1 MKNSTKLLVAAG
13 SVATLGLTAL
23 PLSNISAAQNRASVS
38 GNVDLYVQVLP
49 AISMTISG
57 THDGDEG
64 CGVVNKYSD
73 ADGNLSGVVD
83 TFVGTVGGA
92 NEVNN
97 NTSCSKISMLPNEF
111 DVTSSTVKVY
121 TNNTAGY
128 ELSVAAAESTDLTHT
143 EDRSYTIPTGSLASE
158 TGGQGKWAYKTDG
171 GIVSDWSEM
180 HANPTVIRTRGT
192 KTSGGEE
199 TNITY
204 GVSTAPD
211 QASGTYTT
219 TLVYTATT
227 LDDGIINNPFESC
240 GMAAGS
246 TCEVAGVSYK
256 RQVDGQLWSTTA
268 VAGTSSSEENLVCP
282 ENTHLPTGADFYDIL
297 MAYGATTTTENTW
310 PYGLK
315 LEDST
320 KISQMKSDMGFTGGF
335 MDMYATSTVASTGH
349 NWALAFFG
357 NSYAGFDDAGGTGAV
372 PLKGVC
378 VADS

>member
-1 MKNSTKLLVAAG
+1 MN
-13 SVATLGLTAL
+13 
-23 PLSNISAAQNRASVS
+23 
-38 GNVDLYVQVLP
+38 
-49 AISMTISG
+49 
-57 THDGDEG
+57 
-64 CGVVNKYSD
+64 
-73 ADGNLSGVVD
+73 
-83 TFVGTVGGA
+83 
-92 NEVNN
+92 
-97 NTSCSKISMLPNEF
+97 
-111 DVTSSTVKVY
+111 
-121 TNNTAGY
+121 
-128 ELSVAAAESTDLTHT
+128 
-143 EDRSYTIPTGSLASE
+143 
-158 TGGQGKWAYKTDG
+158 
-171 GIVSDWSEM
+171 DWSEM

-227 LDDGIINNPFESC
+227 LDDGTVNNPFESC
-240 GMAAGS
+240 GMVAGS
-246 TCEVAGVSYK
+246 TCEVAGVMYK

-268 VAGTSSSEENLVCP
+268 AAGTSSSEEDLVCP

-315 LEDST
+315 LEDSA

>member
-1 MKNSTKLLVAAG
+1 MKNSTNLLVAAG
-13 SVATLGLTAL
+13 SVVTIGLAAL
-23 PLSNISAAQNRASVS
+23 PLYNISATTGRVSVS
-38 GNVDLYVQVLP
+38 GNTEIYVQVLP
-49 AISMTISG
+49 AISMTIEG
-57 THDGDEG
+57 THDDHAG
-64 CGVVNKYSD
+64 CGKVSRYTD
-73 ADGNLSGVVD
+73 ALGNSSGVVD
-83 TFVGTVGGA
+83 TYD
-92 NEVNN
+92 EISNN
-97 NTSCSKISMLPNEF
+97 NTSCSKITMLPNSF
-111 DVTSSTVKVY
+111 DTSSSRVNVY

-128 ELSVAAAESTDLTHT
+128 KLSVSAAGSTDLTHV
-143 EDRSYTIPTGSLASE
+143 EDRNYTIPTGSLTSE
-158 TGGQGKWAYKTDG
+158 AGGQGKWAYKTDG
-171 GIVSDWSEM
+171 GIVNDWSEM

-227 LDDGIINNPFESC
+227 LDDGVVNNPFESC
-240 GMAAGS
+240 GSTAGD
-246 TCEVAGVSYK
+246 TCEVAGVTYK

-268 VAGTSSSEENLVCP
+268 AAGTSSSEEDLVCP

-320 KISQMKSDMGFTGGF
+320 KISQLKSDMGFTSGF

-378 VADS
+378 VANE